1 METKKP
7 RFSTVAEMLKFN
19 IWCLKSQPKL
29 KKQKKIFLVI
39 VVMSEKKRIFAIWL
53 NNKNIDDMKVKELV
67 EKLNLKV
74 LCGESGLDRDIDGCY
89 VSDLLSDVMGNAEM
103 GNVWVTLQTHKNV
116 MAIASLKELACV
128 ILVKGLTASED
139 TVEQSNEEGIPFLST
154 DMQTY
159 ETVGK
164 IYQLLNQ

>member
-1 METKKP
+1 
-7 RFSTVAEMLKFN
+7 
-19 IWCLKSQPKL
+19 
-29 KKQKKIFLVI
+29 
-39 VVMSEKKRIFAIWL
+39 
-53 NNKNIDDMKVKELV
+53 MKVRELV

-74 LCGESGLDRDIDGCY
+74 LSGESGLDRDIDGCY

-128 ILVKGLTASED
+128 ILVKNLMPSDD
-139 TVEQSNEEGIPFLST
+139 TIEQSNEEGIPFLST

-159 ETVGK
+159 ETVGR
-164 IYQLLNQ
+164 IYQLLN

>member
-1 METKKP
+1 
-7 RFSTVAEMLKFN
+7 
-19 IWCLKSQPKL
+19 
-29 KKQKKIFLVI
+29 
-39 VVMSEKKRIFAIWL
+39 
-53 NNKNIDDMKVKELV
+53 MKVRELV

-74 LCGESGLDRDIDGCY
+74 VSGENGLDRDIDGCY

-128 ILVKGLTASED
+128 ILVKNLMPSDD
-139 TVEQSNEEGIPFLST
+139 TIEQSNEEGIPFLTT

-159 ETVGK
+159 EIVGK
-164 IYQLLNQ
+164 IYQLLNA

>member
-1 METKKP
+1 
-7 RFSTVAEMLKFN
+7 
-19 IWCLKSQPKL
+19 
-29 KKQKKIFLVI
+29 
-39 VVMSEKKRIFAIWL
+39 
-53 NNKNIDDMKVKELV
+53 MKVRKLV

-74 LCGESGLDRDIDGCY
+74 VSGENGLDRDIDGCY

-128 ILVKGLTASED
+128 ILVKNLMPSDD
-139 TVEQSNEEGIPFLST
+139 TIEQSNEEGIPFLTT

-164 IYQLLNQ
+164 IYQLLNA